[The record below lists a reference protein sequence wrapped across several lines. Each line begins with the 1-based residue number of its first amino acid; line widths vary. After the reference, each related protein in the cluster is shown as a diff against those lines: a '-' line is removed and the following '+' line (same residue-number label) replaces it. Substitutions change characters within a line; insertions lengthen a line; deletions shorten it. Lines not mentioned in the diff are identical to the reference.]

1 MATAV
6 NSTRNPSPQPLR
18 PLVKLGYE
26 LIPLHQPSAINAKL
40 ARLGKVPVGRDWRT
54 RPALTYEQAAEHM
67 RGGGNVGVRLR
78 PIDLVIDVD
87 PRNFANESTGGVIA
101 DPVAALE
108 ARFAFK
114 LSSYPTVQ
122 TGGGGSH
129 HYMRLATPLHDDQ
142 RLHNTLADFEGVEFK
157 SVGRQVVAPG
167 SIHPDSG
174 LPYQWATEAS
184 HGSEVPL
191 APPSLVAALT
201 RRTNTSRGPVVRGE
215 ADWTPEMLAE
225 FLANLDPRDFR
236 EHAEW
241 QSLMIACHA
250 ATLGLGLDEFVAWST
265 SDERYADHAAKIAY
279 RWDTLDAEKAGG
291 RTVRSLEKL
300 ALDRRFNAPRRPA
313 EDFLEV
319 AQEASGGEQHGVI
332 IPVERLDL
340 DGVGPKR
347 TGQGA
352 IADSY
357 KTALNVMVR
366 LQPAL
371 RLAFDEL
378 RQAFVFR
385 GASLPWAHCHSGR
398 RLDEASAQLL
408 RAFILTQFS
417 VELSAQNL
425 KDAAETVGRTNP
437 FHPIREYLATL
448 SWDGTKRIDTAF
460 TELFGAEDIPYS
472 RAVSRL
478 FFVSAVR
485 RIRQPGCKY
494 DTMPILEGA
503 QGVGKSSTI
512 RALCHD
518 PSWFTDAS
526 INLSPYGDAAKAA
539 IELEGVWIY
548 EMAELD
554 ALTRAQT
561 TKMKAWLSRQRDDFK
576 RPYDRFATHLDR
588 SFVVIGTS
596 NEDSYLADTT
606 GNRRYLPLTA
616 KRCDADAAAQLRDQ
630 LWAEAVVAEPSYGP
644 LILPQSRWHDAAK
657 MQDARLNVHPWL
669 DKLRDILSALGY
681 DEETGSHRPVE
692 RVHGNTLLDH
702 LKVDTGRASQRE
714 SKELRK
720 LMPLLGY
727 EYKPS
732 IRVDGRPGSGYVL
745 KDVGRQNADE
755 EA

>member
-1 MATAV
+1 MATASHS
-6 NSTRNPSPQPLR
+6 NRIPSPQPLR
-18 PLVKLGYE
+18 PLAKLGYE
-26 LIPLHQPSAINAKL
+26 LIPLHQPSAINAKA
-40 ARLGKVPVGRDWRT
+40 ARLGKVPVGRDWRK
-54 RPALTYEQAAEHM
+54 RPAFTFEQAAEHM
-67 RGGGNVGVRLR
+67 RGGGNIGVRLR
-78 PIDLVIDVD
+78 PIDLVVDVD
-87 PRNFANESTGGVIA
+87 PRNFPVQSTSEVTAN
-101 DPVAALE
+101 PVAALE
-108 ARFAFK
+108 ARFGFT
-114 LSSYPTVQ
+114 LRSYPTVE

-129 HYMRLATPLHDDQ
+129 HYMRLATPLNDDV
-142 RLHNTLADFEGVEFK
+142 RLHNALTDFGGVEFK

-167 SIHPDSG
+167 SVHPDSG
-174 LPYQWATEAS
+174 MPYRWATDAS
-184 HGSEVPL
+184 LGGEVPF

-201 RRTNTSRGPVVRGE
+201 RRTGTSGGPIVHGE
-215 ADWTPEMLAE
+215 PDWTPEVLAE

-236 EHAEW
+236 EHADW
-241 QSLMIACHA
+241 QDLAIACHA
-250 ATLGLGLDEFVAWST
+250 ATLGLGLDEFVVWST
-265 SDERYADHAAKIAY
+265 SDDQYAHHASRISY
-279 RWDTLDAEKAGG
+279 RWGTFDAEKPGG
-291 RTVRSLEKL
+291 LTVRSLEKL
-300 ALDRRFNAPRRPA
+300 ARDRGFHSPQRPVD
-313 EDFLEV
+313 DFREV
-319 AQEASGGEQHGVI
+319 AQETFNSEQYGVI
-332 IPVERLDL
+332 VPVDRLDL
-340 DGVGPKR
+340 DGVSPKR
-347 TGQGA
+347 RSDGA
-352 IADSY
+352 IADSF
-357 KTALNVMVR
+357 KTALNVMVK
-366 LQPAL
+366 LQPTL

-378 RQAFVFR
+378 RQSFVFR
-385 GASLPWAHCHSGR
+385 GASLPWAHCHGGR

-408 RAFILTQFS
+408 RAFILMQFQ
-417 VELSAQNL
+417 VELSSQNV
-425 KDAAETVGRTNP
+425 KDAAETVARTNP
-437 FHPIREYLATL
+437 FHPIREYLDTR
-448 SWDGTKRIDTAF
+448 SWDGTTRIDTAF
-460 TELFGAEDIPYS
+460 TELFGTEDTPYS

-478 FFVSAVR
+478 FFLSAVR

-596 NEDSYLADTT
+596 NEDSYLTDTT

-616 KRCDADAAAQLRDQ
+616 RRCDADGAAQLRDQ
-630 LWAEAVVAEPSYGP
+630 LWAEAVVAEPTYGP
-644 LILPQSRWHDAAK
+644 LILPKARWHDAAE

-669 DKLRDILSALGY
+669 DKLREILSNLGY

-692 RVHGNTLLDH
+692 RVHGNTLLDN
-702 LKVDTGRASQRE
+702 LKVDTGRASQKE

-732 IRVDGRPGSGYVL
+732 IRVDGKPGSGYVL
-745 KDVGRQNADE
+745 NDVGRQGPDE
-755 EA
+755 ET